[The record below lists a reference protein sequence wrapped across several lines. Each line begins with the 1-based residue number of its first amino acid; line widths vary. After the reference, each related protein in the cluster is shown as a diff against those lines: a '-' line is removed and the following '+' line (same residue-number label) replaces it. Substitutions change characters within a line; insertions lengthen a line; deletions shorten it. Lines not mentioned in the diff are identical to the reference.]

1 MMEEQEIIS
10 HLEEMRKK
18 IKENS
23 LSETAWA
30 NLSGYIAALEYITMK
45 KVEVIV
51 TSEAERIKKLIP
63 KDPMAIIRRASE
75 RLRKELGEEVEDDVS
90 EVEQG

>member
-1 MMEEQEIIS
+1 
-10 HLEEMRKK
+10 
-18 IKENS
+18 
-23 LSETAWA
+23 
-30 NLSGYIAALEYITMK
+30 MK